1 MSVASSAGAASTSC
15 TTSSAGTGTNPLPRD
30 TLFRNSKGKVKD
42 APVIPA
48 SVADTHAHL
57 VMLSDPALSLARCAA
72 HHVDFVETMVDP
84 PEGTDTYDL
93 LGGWREDARAILDG
107 WSADGH
113 LAADGRS
120 LADVAVPVVRIGIG
134 VHPHNAKSYTVDCER
149 TLIERAS
156 DPITSIIGEI
166 GLDYH
171 YDLSP
176 RDLQKKVFARQLEL
190 AQQMGLPVT
199 LHIREAH
206 EDALEILA
214 RTGVPE
220 AGCVLHCFN
229 LDSTALKP
237 WLELGCSIALG
248 GPLTFKKS
256 DYVREA
262 VADIPSKRLLTE
274 TDSPYMTPVPLRGT
288 ECGPEDTVFVAHT
301 LYESYSAAHPSCGDE
316 HEFLQTIFGNATR
329 LLDTQAYDWQ
339 LDGPRIGKMLDMA
352 CGCVTEEESR
362 RLCEEFVEED

>member
-1 MSVASSAGAASTSC
+1 MATAPSGDVNAE
-15 TTSSAGTGTNPLPRD
+15 PLPRD

-42 APVIPA
+42 APIMPA

-84 PEGTDTYDL
+84 PEGTETYDL
-93 LGGWREDARAILDG
+93 LGEWRQGARDILDA
-107 WSADGH
+107 WSDDGY
-113 LAADGRS
+113 LAADGRA
-120 LADVAVPVVRIGIG
+120 LKDVDVPVVRIGIG
-134 VHPHNAKSYTVDCER
+134 VHPHNAKFYTADCER

-156 DPITSIIGEI
+156 DPTTSFIGEI

-171 YDLSP
+171 YDFSP
-176 RDLQKKVFARQLEL
+176 RDLQREVFARQMEL
-190 AQQMGLPVT
+190 AKQMGLPVT

-206 EDALEILA
+206 ADALKILA
-214 RTGVPE
+214 RTGLPD

-229 LDSTALKP
+229 LDSIALKP

-262 VADIPSKRLLTE
+262 VADIPAKQLLIE
-274 TDSPYMTPVPLRGT
+274 TDSPYMAPEPLRGT
-288 ECGPEDTVFVAHT
+288 ECGPEDTVFVARM
-301 LYESYSAAHPSCGDE
+301 LYESYSVAHPSCGDE
-316 HEFLQTIFGNATR
+316 AHFLQTVFENATH
-329 LLDTQAYDWQ
+329 LFDAQASDWQ
-339 LDGPRIGKMLDMA
+339 LDGPRIEKMLDA
-352 CGCVTEEESR
+352 ARGCVEQHG
-362 RLCEEFVEED
+362 